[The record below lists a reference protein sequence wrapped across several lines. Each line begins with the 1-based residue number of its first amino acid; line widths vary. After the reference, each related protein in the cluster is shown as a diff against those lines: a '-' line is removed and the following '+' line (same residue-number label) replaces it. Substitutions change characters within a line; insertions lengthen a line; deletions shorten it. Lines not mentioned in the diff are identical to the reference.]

1 MPLDRVDSQGRRG
14 LRWAVRGLT
23 AQLAVPQGFT
33 LSVGGTLAATI
44 GQHGTP
50 GLFDV
55 WLFAL
60 GAGVS
65 FCLLALMSG
74 SATRSSPADRV
85 PLSRALVLN
94 VLPVVVIPT
103 AVGCAALVPSRPLD
117 FLLAGALASGL
128 YVVWLGVIAAFGR
141 GRSSR

>member
-55 WLFAL
+55 WLFAV
-60 GAGVS
+60 GAGAS
-65 FCLLALMSG
+65 YCLLAMLSG
-74 SATRSSPADRV
+74 SATRSGPPDHV
-85 PLSRALVLN
+85 PPSRALVLN

-103 AVGCAALVPSRPLD
+103 AVGCAALVPSRPLA

-128 YVVWLGVIAAFGR
+128 YVVLLGVIAAYARR
-141 GRSSR
+141 G